1 MKVTE
6 DITVRLLL
14 LFLFALSAQARFIHE
29 TDAEFRFKGSVE
41 AGRAIEINGVNG
53 DVIAEPSTSGEVE
66 VVALKRSL
74 DGSHSEVR
82 MAVMEHKGGAT
93 IQALHPAAS
102 GAEVEF
108 RVRVPAGVRFVGRTA
123 NGKVQARHL
132 ESPVDAE
139 TINGNI
145 DIETS
150 EPVHAKAVNGSI
162 SAKLDPS
169 GDGAGSRL
177 ETVNGS
183 VSLTLP
189 RNSRA
194 SIDARTIYGSINS
207 PGHPQHPKHYRV
219 RRGRHPAVEL
229 RTVSGAITISSL
241 RLPPRRSQGCPQ

>member
-1 MKVTE
+1 M
-6 DITVRLLL
+6 TVRLLPL
-14 LFLFALSAQARFIHE
+14 LLLALSAQARFIHE

-41 AGRAIEINGVNG
+41 AGRAIEIKGVNG

-66 VVALKRSL
+66 VVALKRSP

-82 MAVMEHKGGAT
+82 MAVMEHNGGAT

-108 RVRVPAGVRFVGRTA
+108 RVRVPEGVRFVGRTA
-123 NGKVQARHL
+123 NGRVEARQL
-132 ESPVDAE
+132 KSPVDAE

-150 EPVHAKAVNGSI
+150 KPVHARAVNGSI
-162 SAKLDPS
+162 SARLDPS
-169 GDGAGSRL
+169 GDEGGSRL

-183 VSLTLP
+183 VSVTLP
-189 RNSRA
+189 HHARA
-194 SIDARTIYGSINS
+194 SIDAQTLYGSINS
-207 PGHPQHPKHYRV
+207 SGSLGKLQRPNHYRV
-219 RRGRHPAVEL
+219 RRGKPAVEL

-241 RLPPRRSQGCPQ
+241 RQPPRRGDACAQ

>member
-1 MKVTE
+1 M
-6 DITVRLLL
+6 RLLPLL
-14 LFLFALSAQARFIHE
+14 LFALCAQARFIHE
-29 TDAEFRFKGSVE
+29 TDAEFRFKGPVE

-66 VVALKRSL
+66 VVALKRSP

-82 MAVMEHKGGAT
+82 MAVTEHRGGAT

-123 NGKVQARHL
+123 NGKVEARQL

-150 EPVHAKAVNGSI
+150 EPVHARAVNGSI
-162 SAKLDPS
+162 SARLDPA
-169 GDGAGSRL
+169 GDESGSRL
-177 ETVNGS
+177 ETINGNVS
-183 VSLTLP
+183 VMLP
-189 RNSRA
+189 RDARA
-194 SIDARTIYGSINS
+194 SIDAQTLYGSINS
-207 PGHPQHPKHYRV
+207 PGGQRRPNHYRV

-229 RTVSGAITISSL
+229 RTVTGAISISNL
-241 RLPPRRSQGCPQ
+241 RLPSRSPTCAQ